1 MGPYPTI
8 VYIAIFKPFY
18 KKFRTLDPQE
28 KNIFMISS
36 IAPSVVFQTLT
47 ADLHG
52 SVLEMLSD
60 PKSRSGINAG
70 EGESGGVAE

>member
-28 KNIFMISS
+28 KKHFYDKLDCPISS
-36 IAPSVVFQTLT
+36 I
-47 ADLHG
+47 
-52 SVLEMLSD
+52 SD
-60 PKSRSGINAG
+60 FDG
-70 EGESGGVAE
+70 